1 MSSDLTK
8 KLKEYDSKINKL
20 NQTKDALT
28 KKRNAL
34 VSELDAKISS
44 LKNEVNL
51 IQVKRSK
58 VERLIKQSEEL
69 LASLDLDDEK
79 DDKKSSK
86 KQAKEDEVIEEVPE
100 ETTVDSEPI
109 VEETAVDDVPDGVME
124 AKANQEE
131 RRAAGHPGNRHGK
144 APLVAEHVAA
154 GDLPRE

>member
-28 KKRNAL
+28 KKRNDL
-34 VSELDAKISS
+34 VSDLDAKISS

-79 DDKKSSK
+79 DDKKLSK

-100 ETTVDSEPI
+100 KTTVDIEPI
-109 VEETAVDDVPDGVME
+109 VEETAVDDVPDF
-124 AKANQEE
+124 EE
-131 RRAAGHPGNRHGK
+131 SDSENEDDSHETHQASSNRFSFFG
-144 APLVAEHVAA
+144 
-154 GDLPRE
+154 